1 MRESQIL
8 SAIINYLQY
17 AQNRKEL
24 YFVREN
30 TGAVMGQSGRYI
42 RFGKR
47 GISDLIVYFKGG
59 RTEFWEVKNEKGR
72 LENSQK
78 EFKEF
83 IEELGFIYRI
93 IRSVDDIIKQ

>member
-30 TGAVMGQSGRYI
+30 TGGRYI